1 MMIYSNN
8 IEDLSYISQAAAD
21 FLKTHDM
28 AALPCGHYEIGPDE
42 FVNVMEYDTKARKDA
57 CYEAHKKYVDIQMV
71 ISGSEL
77 IEVADI
83 ATLTA
88 ATEYNEGDDFMLYSN
103 EQIGDQYLLTPG
115 KFVAVMPADGHMP
128 SLTPAEA
135 PSHNRKAVFKV
146 LAR

>member
-1 MMIYSNN
+1 MLYSNT
-8 IEDLSYISQAAAD
+8 IDDLAYVSEAAAQ
-21 FLKTHDM
+21 FLATHDM
-28 AALPCGHYEIGPDE
+28 AELPCGSYEIGPDE

-77 IEVADI
+77 IEVAPVTTLS
-83 ATLTA
+83 ATTDF
-88 ATEYNEGDDFMLYSN
+88 NEKDDFALYSN
-103 EQIGDQYLLTPG
+103 EQIGDQYLLVPG
-115 KFVAVMPADGHMP
+115 KFIAVMPADGHMP

-135 PSHNRKAVFKV
+135 PSHNKKAVFKV

>member
-1 MMIYSNN
+1 MLYSNT
-8 IEDLSYISQAAAD
+8 IDDLKYVSKAAAE

-57 CYEAHKKYVDIQMV
+57 CYEAHKKYLDIQMV

-77 IEVADI
+77 IEVAQLPS
-83 ATLTA
+83 LTST
-88 ATEYNEGDDFMLYSN
+88 TEFDEENDYALYSN
-103 EQIGDQYLLTPG
+103 EQIGDQFLLTPG
-115 KFVAVMPADGHMP
+115 KFIVVMPNDGHMP
-128 SLTPAEA
+128 SLNPAEA

-146 LAR
+146 LA